1 MLERKLDEDFNNV
14 RQRLHVITDE
24 SAPQIIRKRGRPA
37 GRRSDAAYVQ
47 TSIYI
52 RRDVHSGVMLSLA
65 EAKYKGIGTETD
77 FSELTDRLLSEWLAE
92 QRLRAVS

>member
-1 MLERKLDEDFNNV
+1 MLERKLEEDFNI
-14 RQRLHVITDE
+14 RQRLHVVTDD
-24 SAPQIIRKRGRPA
+24 SAPQPSRKRGRPA

-52 RRDVHSGVMLSLA
+52 RRDVHSGVMLALA

-77 FSELTDRLLSEWLAE
+77 FSELTDRLLSEWLVE